1 MVLSIVERKLRTLC
15 SVLIF
20 YPMVLSNK
28 NVDPNIVREIVRN
41 RVPIC
46 VSFAVG
52 AVLCSLIGRLQAW

>member
-1 MVLSIVERKLRTLC
+1 MQRAD
-15 SVLIF
+15 F

-28 NVDPNIVREIVRN
+28 NFYPNIVRKIVRN

>member
-15 SVLIF
+15 SVLNF
-20 YPMVLSNK
+20 YPMVLANK
-28 NVDPNIVREIVRN
+28 DVDSNIVRKIVRN

-52 AVLCSLIGRLQAW
+52 ELLYSLIGRLQAW